1 MNAKTK
7 KIVLEQ
13 EKKLKNFVRAV
24 EKINKINEVVSIKQE
39 TLMKRRQSALAH
51 QDLLK
56 KMIQT

>member
-56 KMIQT
+56 KMI